1 MASFIPRALLAKLTS
16 KGGDSSD
23 SAPRR
28 RSRTIVVPRGFGHGV
43 PGMIESY
50 AVGRELGRGAQG
62 RVYEAY
68 STLSKKFVAIKLFH
82 HRHSTPLTPI
92 DMEEHMMAADS
103 DDEDGAHTVTVKDA
117 AGELGPADEPLL
129 WNGVPLQLRERRAA
143 EAAPA
148 PASDGLRASERNS
161 IAVSGAGSEISALQG
176 LSGRRSTLDMVRTDG
191 CATTNPSPSAS
202 LRIGWGA
209 SSRDQFPTHPNILRL
224 LRVVPNC
231 EYD

>member
-16 KGGDSSD
+16 KGGHSSD
-23 SAPRR
+23 GAPRR

-92 DMEEHMMAADS
+92 DMAS
-103 DDEDGAHTVTVKDA
+103 TK
-117 AGELGPADEPLL
+117 
-129 WNGVPLQLRERRAA
+129 NQRR
-143 EAAPA
+143 
-148 PASDGLRASERNS
+148 R
-161 IAVSGAGSEISALQG
+161 
-176 LSGRRSTLDMVRTDG
+176 
-191 CATTNPSPSAS
+191 
-202 LRIGWGA
+202 
-209 SSRDQFPTHPNILRL
+209 
-224 LRVVPNC
+224 
-231 EYD
+231 